1 MPQTPQGTRRRRDGR
16 PASPL
21 VRRVTAPDAGRRLV
35 DALAGWLEERLG
47 RPVPRSRVRALV
59 ASGGARVDGVVVR
72 AAGRPLRAGQRVE
85 ALVRPELLRAGAEAT
100 DRPFAL
106 TEGAILFRDGALLAV
121 DKPPGLPTHPTA
133 DPRRPS
139 LVSHVQAWLGG
150 HGPAPALAVHQRLDR
165 DTSGVVLFGIDPRA
179 NPGLARSFAGR
190 QARKTY
196 LALVVR
202 PAGPL
207 VRRLRID
214 AALGTTDRRGRV
226 RVGGPGA
233 RDAETEVV
241 VREVLPRALL
251 VEARPSTGRRHQVRA
266 HLAHAGMAVLGDPL
280 YGGPGR
286 GVARTMLHAW
296 RLEIAHPLDA
306 RPLAIESPLPADFR
320 AALERLRGG
329 G

>member
-1 MPQTPQGTRRRRDGR
+1 
-16 PASPL
+16 
-21 VRRVTAPDAGRRLV
+21 V

-72 AAGRPLRAGQRVE
+72 VAGRPLRAGQLVE
-85 ALVRPELLRAGAEAT
+85 ALVRTDLLRGAAETT

-106 TEGAILFRDGALLAV
+106 TEAAILFRDGALVAV

-139 LVSHVQAWLGG
+139 LVSHVLAWLGG
-150 HGPAPALAVHQRLDR
+150 QGAAPALAVHQRLDR
-165 DTSGVVLFGIDPRA
+165 DTSGVVLFGTDPRA
-179 NPGLARSFAGR
+179 NEGLARAFAGR
-190 QARKTY
+190 EARKTY
-196 LALVVR
+196 LVLVAR

-214 AALGTTDRRGRV
+214 AALGKADGQGRV

-233 RDAETEVV
+233 REAATDVV

-251 VEARPSTGRRHQVRA
+251 VEARPATGRRHQVRA

-280 YGGPGR
+280 YGGSAH

-296 RLEIAHPLDA
+296 RLELAHPLDG